1 MLIFK
6 RMEQKTVLIFGAGH
20 LVFRMKKIL
29 QSKGISFLHCTDEQ
43 INNVSISGSITDN
56 LRQYFKKLTVEKI
69 DMIYLLDDKDEDNL
83 QLIIA
88 LRHLNYPIPVTAS
101 LFNENFSADLFD
113 MEEKLTILNPAK
125 IAATEFVKALYTNMQ
140 RPAVIIAGAKYRTAV
155 KKHDSVV
162 LMLALALFS
171 LSLASIA
178 YFHYFDQMTW
188 INATY
193 FVVVIITTVGFGDL
207 NLLASSDLSK
217 IVGIILMLGS
227 SVLIWAIFSLMI
239 DHFFKMRI
247 QLAMGRKKY
256 QTKDHIIVCGLG
268 RLGFFIVEELL
279 KRKEKV
285 IIIELEQSE
294 HVEFL
299 RSAGAEVYIGDGRSE
314 KVLTDVNITQSAAL
328 ITVIDNDA
336 LNIEIGLHART
347 LYPDMKIILRIFDED
362 IAHEIKSM
370 MNIHL
375 ALSNSSIASKFF
387 IDVLERQKY
396 PDGSASVP
404 EK

>member
-1 MLIFK
+1 
-6 RMEQKTVLIFGAGH
+6 MEQKTVLIFGSGH

-29 QSKGISFLHCTDEQ
+29 QSKGISYIHCTDEQ
-43 INNVSISGSITDN
+43 INNVSVSGSITDN
-56 LRQYFKKLTVEKI
+56 LRHYFKKLNTDKI
-69 DMIYLLDDKDEDNL
+69 EMIYLLDDKDEDNL

-88 LRHLNYPIPVTAS
+88 LRHLNYPIAVTAS
-101 LFNENFSADLFD
+101 LFNENFSADLFN
-113 MEEKLTILNPAK
+113 MEGKLTIINPAK
-125 IAATEFVKALYTNMQ
+125 IAATEFVKAFYTNMQ
-140 RPAVIIAGAKYRTAV
+140 RPAVTIPAAKYYNPV
-155 KKHDSVV
+155 QKKDSVV
-162 LMLALALFS
+162 LKLVLVLLS
-171 LSLASIA
+171 LSVASVA

-207 NLLASSDLSK
+207 NLLGSTDLSK

-247 QLAMGRKKY
+247 QLALGRKKY
-256 QTKDHIIVCGLG
+256 QMKDHIIVCGLG

-279 KRKEKV
+279 RRKEKV

-294 HVEFL
+294 HVDYL
-299 RSAGAEVYIGDGRSE
+299 KSAGAEVYIGDGRSE

-328 ITVIDNDA
+328 ISVINNDA

-347 LYPDMKIILRIFDED
+347 LYPNMKIILRIFDED
-362 IAHEIKSM
+362 IAHQIKSM

-375 ALSNSSIASKFF
+375 ALSNSSIASKSF
-387 IDVLERQKY
+387 IEVLEKQQH
-396 PDGSASVP
+396 PAGSASIP